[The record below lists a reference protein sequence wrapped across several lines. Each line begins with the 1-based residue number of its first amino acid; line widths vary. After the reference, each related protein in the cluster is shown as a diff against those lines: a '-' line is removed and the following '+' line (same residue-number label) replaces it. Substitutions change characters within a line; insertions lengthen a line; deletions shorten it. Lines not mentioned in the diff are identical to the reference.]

1 VSAVEPP
8 PPPQPSD
15 RPRTRTPPPTDRAR
29 QALGRWGEDLA
40 AAHYR
45 RHDFE
50 ILDRN
55 WRCPQGELDLVVRA
69 GRLVVFCEVKTRRS
83 AAFGA
88 AAEAVD
94 HRKQVRLR
102 RLAAAWLAAHDV
114 RGVDVRFDV
123 AAIDG
128 VRLSVLEGAF

>member
-1 VSAVEPP
+1 VSAIEPP
-8 PPPQPSD
+8 TPSRPSD
-15 RPRTRTPPPTDRAR
+15 RSHSPTPARIDRAR

-45 RHDFE
+45 RRDFE

-83 AAFGA
+83 SAFGA